1 MKIKVAIIGLG
12 AMGKNHARVL
22 TRIPSAALA
31 AVCDVDG
38 KAATAVAQEYG
49 CRAYTKIE
57 SLLKETACEAA
68 IVAVPTQLHFRV
80 ASMCLKAGLHV
91 LVEKPITDSLSQARS
106 LQLLAAQKKRILT
119 VGHVE
124 RFNPAVQKLHSI
136 IQQGK
141 LGTITSIV
149 IRRVGGFP
157 PHNLHSDV
165 ITDLAVHDIDICNAL
180 LRDVPKG
187 VAAVGRRALQ
197 QKYIDS
203 AELLLQYPTGVSA
216 YIQVNWITPVKI
228 RTLAVT
234 GTKGYAELNYITQKL
249 TMFKTRWQRK
259 TGQETGNF
267 ADFMLTFGEPEKT
280 EVHVPAAEPLKTELE
295 NFLRAI
301 QGKKKLVV
309 TPDQATAALKVAKQ
323 ALTSIRR

>member
-1 MKIKVAIIGLG
+1 MKLKVAIIGLG

-22 TRIPSAALA
+22 ARIPSVELA
-31 AVCDVDG
+31 AVCDVND
-38 KAATAVAQEYG
+38 KTATALAREYG
-49 CRAYTKIE
+49 CKSYTNVE
-57 SLLKETACEAA
+57 ALLREIMCEAA
-68 IVAVPTQLHFRV
+68 IVAVPTQRHFAV

-91 LVEKPITDSLSQARS
+91 LVEKPITDSLSQALS
-106 LQLLAAQKKRILT
+106 LQRLAAKKKRTLT

-124 RFNPAVQKLHSI
+124 RFNPAAQKLHRI
-136 IQQGK
+136 INQGK

-157 PHNLHSDV
+157 PHSLHSDV

-197 QKYIDS
+197 RGQLDS

-249 TMFKTRWQRK
+249 TLFKTRWQRK
-259 TGQETGNF
+259 AGQETGNF

-280 EVHVPAAEPLKTELE
+280 EVHVPGAEPLKKELE
-295 NFLRAI
+295 NFLGAI
-301 QGKKKLVV
+301 QGKKELVV
-309 TPDQATAALKVAKQ
+309 TPAQATAALKVAKQ
-323 ALTSIRR
+323 ALGSLR